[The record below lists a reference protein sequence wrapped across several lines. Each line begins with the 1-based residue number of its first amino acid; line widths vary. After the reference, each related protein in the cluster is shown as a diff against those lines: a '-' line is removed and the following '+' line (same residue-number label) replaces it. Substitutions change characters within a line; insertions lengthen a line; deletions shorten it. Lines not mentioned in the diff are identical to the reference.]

1 MFFNFA
7 AIRTQQGG
15 RPLYLVSVPYRMLRR
30 FLEMDVGD
38 VMDRSQRNTDSGR
51 VKAIVKYMGKNP
63 DSYVLPALTGH
74 IEDPEMTFAEVQ
86 PNTNIGTL
94 TLSMDAKVKLL
105 DGQHRATAIMAALK
119 EFPHISAHCVSIQL
133 YHGLSL
139 AERQQAFSDINSTAK
154 QVSSSLTLTYS
165 RRDNQLNAM
174 AEQIGNVT
182 AWKGRID
189 HERSAANQNNG
200 HLFAYRHVVAAT
212 KLLLGMKKGD
222 TVNPVEM
229 MFAASFW
236 NAISGPVG
244 WTEETVST
252 EHVSNTAVG
261 LMALA
266 LVGNWLLKQKTD
278 GTPSIDPFKAAQAM
292 FDIDWKKSAP
302 IWAGVLVDS
311 AGKMIT
317 GTAAQQAAAKVII
330 EQIEK
335 KP

>member
-1 MFFNFA
+1 MYFNFP
-7 AIRTQQGG
+7 AIRTAQSN
-15 RPLYLVSVPYRMLRR
+15 RPYYLTSVPFRMLRR

-38 VMDRSQRNTDSGR
+38 VMERSQRNTDPGR
-51 VKAIVKYMGKNP
+51 VKAIIKYLGKNR
-63 DSYVLPALTGH
+63 DSFVLPALVGN
-74 IEDPEMTFAEVQ
+74 IEDPEMTFSEVQ

-105 DGQHRATAIMAALK
+105 DGQHRATAIIAALR
-119 EFPHISAHCVSIQL
+119 EYPMLGGDHITIQL
-133 YHGLSL
+133 YYGLTL
-139 AERQQAFSDINSTAK
+139 AERQQAFSDINSSAK

-189 HERSAANQNNG
+189 HERSAANPNNG

-222 TVNPVEM
+222 AVNPVEM

-236 NAISGPVG
+236 NFISAPVG
-244 WTEETVST
+244 WSDEAIST
-252 EHVSNTAVG
+252 ENVSNTAVG

-266 LVGNWLLKQKTD
+266 YVGNWLLHIKRS
-278 GTPSIDPFKAAQAM
+278 GEEGLDPALAAQRM

-330 EQIEK
+330 EQIQK

>member
-1 MFFNFA
+1 MHFHFT

-15 RPLYLVSVPYRMLRR
+15 RSLYLVSVPYRMLRR

-38 VMDRSQRNTDSGR
+38 VMDRAQRNTDPGR
-51 VKAIVKYMGKNP
+51 VKAIIKYMGKNP

-74 IEDPEMTFAEVQ
+74 IEDPEMTFEELQ
-86 PNTNIGTL
+86 PGTNLGTL
-94 TLSMDAKVKLL
+94 TLSMDARVKLL
-105 DGQHRATAIMAALK
+105 DGQHRATAIIASLK
-119 EFPHISAHCVSIQL
+119 EYPHIHTHCVSIQL
-133 YHGLSL
+133 YHGLTL

-165 RRDNQLNAM
+165 RRDNQLNAV

-189 HERSAANQNNG
+189 HERSAANQKNG

-222 TVNPVEM
+222 AVNPVEM

-236 NAISGPVG
+236 NSISAPVG
-244 WTEETVST
+244 WTEETVSD
-252 EHVSNTAVG
+252 ENVSNTAVG

-266 LVGNWLLKQKTD
+266 HVGNWLFKLQSGGNAEND
-278 GTPSIDPFKAAQAM
+278 QFKAAQRM
-292 FDIDWKKSAP
+292 FDIDWKKTAP
-302 IWAGVLVDS
+302 IWSGVLVDS
-311 AGKMIT
+311 AGKIIT
-317 GTAAQQAAAKVII
+317 GTTAQQAAAKLII
-330 EQIEK
+330 DRICQ
-335 KP
+335 